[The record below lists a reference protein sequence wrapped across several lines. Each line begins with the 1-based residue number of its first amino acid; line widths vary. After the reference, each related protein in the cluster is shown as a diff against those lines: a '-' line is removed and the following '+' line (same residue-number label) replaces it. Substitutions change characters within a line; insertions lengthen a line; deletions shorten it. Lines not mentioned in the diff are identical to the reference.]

1 MKQNQD
7 YKNAALAALKG
18 NWPSAVLAMLVYLF
32 ISVIAVSPNVVSQ
45 VQLALNPSASGFF
58 ANHSGATSGFIYL
71 MELLVLY
78 PLVKGLFN
86 TLNRLLVN
94 GDADLVRGMFNSALT
109 KYWRTVLAS
118 LLQFVFI
125 FLWSLLLIVPGII
138 KAFSYSMTWFILE
151 DEPELS
157 PNKAIELSMAMMKG
171 HKFDLFYLY
180 LSFIG
185 WGILSLFTLGIGLL
199 WLTPYMYTSVA
210 AFYQDVKAD
219 FIAKRELAAVPAAP
233 AAPAAPASPAAPAA
247 PASVPAETPA
257 QEPEIQ
263 APAIK
268 DVKTE
273 NPEDYM
279 PR

>member
-58 ANHSGATSGFIYL
+58 ATHSGATSGFIYL

-118 LLQFVFI
+118 LLQLVFI

-199 WLTPYMYTSVA
+199 WLTPYMNTSVA

-219 FIAKRELAAVPAAP
+219 FMAKRELAAVPAAP
-233 AAPAAPASPAAPAA
+233 AAPASPAAPAA
-247 PASVPAETPA
+247 VPAETPA

>member
-78 PLVKGLFN
+78 PRVKGLFN

-109 KYWRTVLAS
+109 KY
-118 LLQFVFI
+118 
-125 FLWSLLLIVPGII
+125 
-138 KAFSYSMTWFILE
+138 
-151 DEPELS
+151 
-157 PNKAIELSMAMMKG
+157 
-171 HKFDLFYLY
+171 
-180 LSFIG
+180 
-185 WGILSLFTLGIGLL
+185 
-199 WLTPYMYTSVA
+199 
-210 AFYQDVKAD
+210 
-219 FIAKRELAAVPAAP
+219 
-233 AAPAAPASPAAPAA
+233 
-247 PASVPAETPA
+247 
-257 QEPEIQ
+257 
-263 APAIK
+263 
-268 DVKTE
+268 
-273 NPEDYM
+273 
-279 PR
+279 

>member
-1 MKQNQD
+1 
-7 YKNAALAALKG
+7 
-18 NWPSAVLAMLVYLF
+18 
-32 ISVIAVSPNVVSQ
+32 
-45 VQLALNPSASGFF
+45 
-58 ANHSGATSGFIYL
+58 
-71 MELLVLY
+71 
-78 PLVKGLFN
+78 
-86 TLNRLLVN
+86 
-94 GDADLVRGMFNSALT
+94 
-109 KYWRTVLAS
+109 
-118 LLQFVFI
+118 
-125 FLWSLLLIVPGII
+125 
-138 KAFSYSMTWFILE
+138 MTWFILE

-219 FIAKRELAAVPAAP
+219 FMAKRELAAVPA
-233 AAPAAPASPAAPAA
+233 SPAAPAA
-247 PASVPAETPA
+247 VPAETPA

>member
-199 WLTPYMYTSVA
+199 WLTPYMNTSVA

-219 FIAKRELAAVPAAP
+219 FMAKRELAAVPAAP
-233 AAPAAPASPAAPAA
+233 AAPASPASPA
-247 PASVPAETPA
+247 SVPVETPA